1 MVVFIR
7 MVTFLRFIFC
17 ITMALITL
25 VEMVHSMAYDV
36 GKLKT
41 KMTKMKSTLTRHNTK
56 EQSKVSAQVLLP
68 KFLDKAKN
76 AVGRL
81 HEDEYTN
88 GYATFELLV
97 RRAQTGPWYR
107 YQDLLGTTVTNDY
120 VENVV
125 LGGLEAEAWRMK
137 LDNWISLQIFGKGTG
152 IESMNKVKDTLV
164 QFKKLKPR
172 EFEFGYRI
180 AVDGE
185 TVYSVE
191 KSMKE
196 ELFIPKS
203 RSPSMARIDI
213 PRIIADAK
221 KLVSES
227 LLSSNDPKEK
237 VIKKNPLIL
246 LESQIRKMTEIFDT
260 YETGEMETQIKVEKM
275 VETVGDVII
284 ENEENSISK
293 LNEVILQ
300 FYDKMI
306 INEADGCIF
315 FSDGSATLSE
325 DGLGFATACCGV
337 FLLPTKKNIPL
348 FTISES
354 IRVDSAGGMM
364 DSPFDAELIA
374 GLSAVTLAKLLGE
387 IITMKNKEEIVG
399 RGDFEQK
406 EDSENIFT
414 TLPIVESS
422 QTNDVSFTDKNNK
435 EKKELNTFKND
446 VNSNSN
452 DDSNSNNIVL
462 SDVSNT
468 EESNIPVQY
477 IKNKI
482 DFTLHTDS
490 KTLCRA
496 IRTGPK
502 GDLAD
507 RASPSR
513 LAMWKLLSSHMF
525 ELKSLGLPVTVE
537 WIPGHPE
544 RRDMDRN
551 RYKEIL
557 SRRIKSI

>member
-1 MVVFIR
+1 
-7 MVTFLRFIFC
+7 
-17 ITMALITL
+17 
-25 VEMVHSMAYDV
+25 MAYDV

-97 RRAQTGPWYR
+97 RRTQTGPWYR
-107 YQDLLGTTVTNDY
+107 YQDLLGTETTNGF
-120 VENVV
+120 VENVI

-152 IESMNKVKDTLV
+152 IESISKVKDTLV

-196 ELFIPKS
+196 EILIPKS
-203 RSPSMARIDI
+203 RSPSVPRINI
-213 PRIIADAK
+213 PAIIADARK
-221 KLVSES
+221 VVSES
-227 LLSSNDPKEK
+227 LPNPASS
-237 VIKKNPLIL
+237 VIKKVPLIL
-246 LESQIRKMTEIFDT
+246 LKSLNIKTPKVSDNGSMKTPIM
-260 YETGEMETQIKVEKM
+260 TGESNKDTVKE
-275 VETVGDVII
+275 VETVFTDSEGVK
-284 ENEENSISK
+284 SISA

-300 FYDKMI
+300 FYDRMI
-306 INEADGCIF
+306 SNEADGCIF

-325 DGLGFATACCGV
+325 DGLGCATACCGV
-337 FLLPTKKNIPL
+337 FLLPMKKNIPL

-354 IRVDSAGGMM
+354 IRVDSAGGMI

-374 GLSAVTLAKLLGE
+374 GLSAVTLAKLIAQ
-387 IITMKNKEEIVG
+387 IITEKNIEEAFD
-399 RGDFEQK
+399 RGDLIPKKSEEVLSTDYSI
-406 EDSENIFT
+406 EDSPVKAEMT
-414 TLPIVESS
+414 QGGGGEERTS
-422 QTNDVSFTDKNNK
+422 Q
-435 EKKELNTFKND
+435 EMMKND
-446 VNSNSN
+446 V
-452 DDSNSNNIVL
+452 DTLIDSTS
-462 SDVSNT
+462 SDILDCNESNT
-468 EESNIPVQY
+468 PVLN

-482 DFTLHTDS
+482 EFTLHTDS

-513 LAMWKLLSSHMF
+513 LAMWKLLSAHML
-525 ELKSLGLPVTVE
+525 ELKGLSLPVNVE

-544 RRDMDRN
+544 RRDTDRN
-551 RYKEIL
+551 RYDNQVK
-557 SRRIKSI
+557 